1 MRLSENRIEITNT
14 VNWINTVN
22 FNKYY
27 IFGKV
32 NKKNF
37 NKKNVN
43 IATNIRHGYFSRRI
57 F

>member
-1 MRLSENRIEITNT
+1 MRLSEGRIEVANT
-14 VNWINTVN
+14 VNSGKHCILN
-22 FNKYY
+22 
-27 IFGKV
+27 KV

-43 IATNIRHGYFSRRI
+43 IATGIRYGYFSRRI

>member
-1 MRLSENRIEITNT
+1 MLAVRLSEGRIE
-14 VNWINTVN
+14 VANTVN
-22 FNKYY
+22 FGKHC
-27 IFGKV
+27 ISGKV